1 VTQVQPLTGAA
12 LRRRCDPE
20 SLPFGST
27 SELEDLTEI
36 VGHARAAAAIG
47 FGVGIRR
54 AGYNLFVLGPAG
66 SGKHTIVREYVE
78 RKARAEQTPSDWC
91 YVNNFADSHKP
102 IALELPPGNGR
113 KLRDDVEWLLKELKV
128 VLPAT
133 FASDSYRT
141 RKEAIEQELKNRQ
154 AKAFED
160 LTEQARSRGIALARM
175 PVGFM
180 LAPLKEDRILPP
192 EEFQA
197 LEEKER
203 EEIESKT
210 TELRAEL
217 QLVLDQF
224 PEWERES
231 REKLR
236 RLDEEVTI
244 IAVKRAI
251 DALRVTY
258 ASLPRVIEHIDR
270 VQQEVIAHVGDFLNS
285 SESTMLSIVGGRLP
299 GFSVDLPALRRYG
312 VNVVIDH
319 ADEKGAPVVYE
330 DQPSHPNVVGSVE
343 HVAQLGALVT
353 DFLLIKPGALHRAN
367 GGYLLLD
374 ARELLLQPYAWDGVK
389 QALRSG
395 KIRVQSIG
403 QMLGFASTV
412 TLEPDPI
419 PLDVKVV
426 LLGDR
431 LIYYLLDMLD
441 PRFPELFKVAVDFED
456 DIDRSAENNLLFSRL
471 IATVSRRENLLPF
484 AKEAV
489 ARVLDESA
497 RSCGDAEKL
506 SMRVGLL
513 ADLLREADHWAR
525 EDGRRAV
532 TSADV
537 QRAIDAG
544 TERVSR
550 LQQRIYEEI
559 HRGTVL
565 IDASGETVGQVNGIS
580 VVDLGRYVFGRPS
593 RITARV
599 RLGKGEVVDIERE
612 TELGGP
618 IHSKGVFILSG
629 LIGSRYATDRPLS
642 LSASLVFEQSY
653 GPVEGDSA
661 SLPEVVALLSALS
674 DVPVRQCVAVTGSVN
689 QHGQV
694 QAVGRVNEKI
704 EAFFDVC
711 RTAGLTGE
719 QGVVIPASNRK
730 HLMLRA
736 DVVEAAAA
744 GRFRVWPVETVDQAI
759 EVATGAPAGER
770 DASGR
775 YPERSVNGRVEARL
789 TVFAE
794 KLREFSGVPA
804 VAAGTANTL

>member
-1 VTQVQPLTGAA
+1 MTQISPLAA
-12 LRRRCDPE
+12 HALCRHCDPD

-36 VGHARAAAAIG
+36 IGQDRAVAAIG
-47 FGVGIRR
+47 FGIGIHRV
-54 AGYNLFVLGPAG
+54 GYNLFVFGPPG
-66 SGKHTIVREYVE
+66 SGKHTTVREYVE
-78 RKARAEQTPSDWC
+78 RRAIAEKTPSDWC

-102 IALELPPGNGR
+102 IALELPPGKGR
-113 KLRDDVEWLLKELKV
+113 RLRDDVEWLLKELRV

-133 FASDSYRT
+133 FASESYRA
-141 RKEAIEQELKNRQ
+141 RKEAIEQAVKNRQ
-154 AKAFED
+154 TKAFED
-160 LTEQARSRGIALARM
+160 LSAKARGRGIALARL

-192 EEFQA
+192 EEFSA

-203 EEIESKT
+203 QEIESKT
-210 TELRAEL
+210 AELRTEL
-217 QLVLDQF
+217 QSVLDQF

-231 REKLR
+231 REELK
-236 RLDEEVTI
+236 RLDEEVTVL
-244 IAVKRAI
+244 AVRRAV
-251 DALRVTY
+251 DPLRVTY
-258 ASLPRVIEHIDR
+258 AGLPRVIEHIDR
-270 VQQEVIAHVGDFLNS
+270 LQQDVINHVQDFLNS
-285 SESTMLSIVGGRLP
+285 SDSEVLSVLGP
-299 GFSVDLPALRRYG
+299 VAGFSVGPAALRRYG

-319 ADEKGAPVVYE
+319 GDEKGAPVVYE
-330 DQPSHPNVVGSVE
+330 DHPSHPNVVGSVE
-343 HVAQLGALVT
+343 HIAQLGTLVT

-374 ARELLLQPYAWDGVK
+374 ARELLMQPYAWDGVK

-403 QMLGFASTV
+403 QMLGIASTV

-419 PLDVKVV
+419 PLDLKVI

-431 LIYYLLDMLD
+431 LTYYLLDLLD

-456 DIDRSAENNLLFSRL
+456 DIDRSSENDLLFSRL
-471 IATVSRRENLLPF
+471 IATIARRERLLPL

-489 ARVLDESA
+489 ARVLDQSA
-497 RSCGDAEKL
+497 RSCGDSEKF

-513 ADLLREADHWAR
+513 VDLLREADHWAR
-525 EDGRRAV
+525 ENRREA
-532 TSADV
+532 TTAADV
-537 QRAIDAG
+537 QHAIDAG
-544 TERVSR
+544 IERANR

-559 HRGTVL
+559 RRGTVL
-565 IDASGETVGQVNGIS
+565 IDTTGEEVGQVNGLS
-580 VVDLGRYVFGRPS
+580 LVDLGRYAFGRPS
-593 RITARV
+593 RITASV

-618 IHSKGVFILSG
+618 IHSKGVLILGG
-629 LIGSRYATDRPLS
+629 LLGSRYANDRPFA

-661 SLPEVVALLSALS
+661 SLAELIALLSALS
-674 DVPVRQCVAVTGSVN
+674 EVPVRQCVAVTGSVN
-689 QHGQV
+689 QQGQV
-694 QAVGRVNEKI
+694 QAVGGVNEKI

-711 RTAGLTGE
+711 RAAGLTGE
-719 QGVVIPASNRK
+719 QGVVIPAANQK

-759 EVATGAPAGER
+759 EVTTGAPAGER
-770 DASGR
+770 DASGK
-775 YPERSVNGRVEARL
+775 YPDRSVNGRVEARL
-789 TVFAE
+789 TAFGE
-794 KLREFSGVPA
+794 KLREFGRVPPSDSA
-804 VAAGTANTL
+804 TVGFP